1 MGTTS
6 PPRIQSALAGR
17 GSRHPLW
24 DEPQPFRS
32 RRQAPTARRALG
44 VEGAPTRRCR
54 SPRDSTLPQ
63 DTLDPAADLSPVVVA
78 VGIAI
83 FFVGLLVEAA
93 IVGVVGIII
102 GGIAIMRWTWRTE
115 EDLR

>member
-1 MGTTS
+1 
-6 PPRIQSALAGR
+6 
-17 GSRHPLW
+17 
-24 DEPQPFRS
+24 
-32 RRQAPTARRALG
+32 
-44 VEGAPTRRCR
+44 
-54 SPRDSTLPQ
+54 LPQ
-63 DTLDPAADLSPVVVA
+63 ATLEIPEPTYIPFVVA

-102 GGIAIMRWTWRTE
+102 GSVAIMRWTWRTE